1 MGAASAGGAA
11 STPRAG
17 GRRRNLL
24 LLHLAWLMAA
34 VASWEHRGVRDN
46 CCCSAPL
53 FLYQVQL
60 SEVPRSFAALRSGS
74 RVGVPTPSSAT
85 RRLSASNAVSM
96 RGKLS
101 DAEKKEKEP
110 LPEAPPGGALL
121 HVEYCEFC
129 DYLPQYNILRKAI
142 EQRFG
147 EKVIVIANQEEV
159 LMELNK
165 EKEYRPCSFEI
176 VDMASKKLL
185 FTKMG
190 SGLHITEKQLWIDKF
205 LDEVEK
211 ICEKAK
217 A

>member
-34 VASWEHRGVRDN
+34 V
-46 CCCSAPL
+46 
-53 FLYQVQL
+53 VQL